1 MRKIVI
7 IYFLLLFAG
16 CSSYNVVKNSENN
29 NSKNSDKIES
39 YFKSQA
45 AQNKFIN
52 GLIKEQKG
60 DYSGAILEYYDA
72 LNYDSSAGI
81 FYTISKDYFALDK
94 VSNAL
99 KSIEIAIKKDPSNY
113 QYRFLAAHIYKYA
126 HLRDSAITQYKLIL
140 KSDSTNPKALFGL
153 ARLYEAKRPMQSM
166 RLYKKILEV
175 VGPEWEVLVSL
186 ADLSQRLGKLDETI
200 KYAKKMSHLAPSNLN
215 LKKLLVELYIRNK
228 EYENGLK
235 ILNELIPQYPNDLQL
250 IEYKA
255 NIYVLNKEW
264 RKSFEQYSKYVKS
277 NDVSFGKKFLIAAS
291 FINQAQTDNDTTL
304 LPFAEKLMLQIDS
317 DSLDWRV
324 KAALGD
330 IYQRERRDSLAI
342 EYLKQAVNLAEW
354 NSNIWVQLGGL
365 LFDNHKYDEAITEM
379 SKAVN
384 NFPDDF
390 VINLILGL
398 SYSQKQNN
406 VEAKKYL
413 LKAVSLNPNDL
424 NANSALGFTLYQLKE
439 YSDAEKYLN
448 NAIKINPKNPQIYGM
463 LGMIYDDLKEWG
475 KCDTA
480 YMTALRLDSTSAL
493 TMNNYAYSLTKRDS
507 SDLDFALKLVNKALE
522 KEPENSSY
530 LDTKGW
536 ILYKLGRAKE
546 AVDYVYKALQ
556 KDENNTE
563 VLEHMGKIYL
573 KLGENKKGQFYLEKA
588 KKQKALSAKEKQ
600 GNND

>member
-1 MRKIVI
+1 MKKILI
-7 IYFLLLFAG
+7 IFILFLIAG
-16 CSSYNVVKNSENN
+16 CSSYNVVNKTENKNFENT
-29 NSKNSDKIES
+29 DKIEN
-39 YFKSQA
+39 YFKSRA

-60 DYSGAILEYYDA
+60 DYAGAILEYYDA

-99 KSIEIAIKKDPSNY
+99 KSIETAIKKDPSNF

-126 HLRDSAITQYKLIL
+126 HLRDSAITQYRLIL

-166 RLYKKILEV
+166 QLYRKTLEV
-175 VGPEWEVLVSL
+175 VGPEWDVLVSL
-186 ADLSQRLGKLDETI
+186 ADLSQRLGRLDETI

-228 EYENGLK
+228 EYDNGLK

-255 NIYVLNKEW
+255 NIYVLKKDW
-264 RKSFEQYSKYVKS
+264 RKSFEQYRKYVKS
-277 NDVSFGKKFLIAAS
+277 NDVSFEKKFMIAAS
-291 FINQAQTDNDTTL
+291 FINQSETDKDTTI

-342 EYLKQAVNLAEW
+342 DYLKQAVNLAEW
-354 NSNIWVQLGGL
+354 NSNIRVQLGGL

-379 SKAVN
+379 KKGVE
-384 NFPDDF
+384 NFPDNF

-398 SYSQKQNN
+398 SYSQKQKNI
-406 VEAKKYL
+406 EAKKYL
-413 LKAVSLNPNDL
+413 MKAVTLNPNDM

-439 YSDAEKYLN
+439 YQDAEKYLN
-448 NAIKINPKNPQIYGM
+448 NAIKINPENPQIYGM
-463 LGMIYDDLKEWG
+463 LGMIYDDLKNWG

-480 YMTALRLDSTSAL
+480 YETALRLDSTSAL

-507 SDLDFALKLVNKALE
+507 SDLHYALKLVNKALE

-536 ILYKLGRAKE
+536 ILFKLDRAKE
-546 AVDYVYKALQ
+546 AVDYVRRALL
-556 KDENNTE
+556 KDKNNAE

-573 KLGENKKGQFYLEKA
+573 KLGEVKKGNDFLDKA
-588 KKQKALSAKEKQ
+588 KKERALAEKKKRGTQ
-600 GNND
+600 